1 MPTLD
6 GDWPP
11 AVAIN
16 ELPQRGRAVCCGVVD
31 AVTILPA
38 SATPAYTAI
47 VTDRESRT
55 ADPAAGNHR
64 LRLVWIGRRRVPGI
78 AAGTRLR
85 VEGMVSLRQG
95 LPTMYNP
102 RYEIIGT
109 QES

>member
-6 GDWPP
+6 GEWPP

-16 ELPQRGRAVCCGVVD
+16 ELPPRGRAVCCGVVD